1 MGFADPALS
10 RAEKRHLTAV
20 RVCAN
25 DASRGNKPG
34 GILQLGNIVVLE
46 SSTGRIEEARGQ

>member
-20 RVCAN
+20 QVCAN